1 MRIISR
7 RKLKA
12 FWETHREA
20 EQPLKAWFAV
30 ADKAEWRNFADIKAS
45 FNSVDRVGERLVFNV
60 GGNKF
65 RLVAVV
71 DFERHGVLIR
81 FVGTHKEYDNI
92 DPSTV

>member
-71 DFERHGVLIR
+71 DFERYGVLIR
-81 FVGTHKEYDNI
+81 FVGTHKEYDDI